1 MFSVVSLSS
10 TKNKMMKKG
19 TEYLFKYIKTAPDQ
33 KNFLI
38 EPMCCLIRLG
48 ILNFKDRGTKVCIY
62 DNSISYYE
70 PTIIQ
75 GILRTWNGD
84 NREDLH
90 NLFNPIIVALRWF
103 DPSIP
108 FYRGFFVRCRK
119 GIIKLKSVYETN
131 SIIHH
136 TLNHYIRTITEH
148 LEKKPEKIPLR
159 METSGRGI
167 HVSFD
172 VDDDDE
178 KASDITNENLEYLRT
193 LEKEFGDDEAEDKS
207 DKSDLDKPDLSESTI
222 KNEHINFIE
231 VFKDLWSENELNIVN
246 STFNQLTDIQNST
259 SIRDEYQRKEIMKTY
274 LNSIELIVR
283 QKEKQVQSIIF
294 STITTY

>member
-10 TKNKMMKKG
+10 TKKKMMKKG

-103 DPSIP
+103 DPSTP
-108 FYRGFFVRCRK
+108 FYRGFFVRCRE

-148 LEKKPEKIPLR
+148 LEKKPEKMPIR
-159 METSGRGI
+159 MEKSDRGI
-167 HVSFD
+167 HVTFD
-172 VDDDDE
+172 VDDGDKDGD
-178 KASDITNENLEYLRT
+178 DITNKNLEYLRT
-193 LEKEFGDDEAEDKS
+193 LEKEFGDDGEEKS
-207 DKSDLDKPDLSESTI
+207 DKSFKPDLSESTI

-231 VFKDLWSENELNIVN
+231 VFKDLWSENELNIVD

-259 SIRDEYQRKEIMKTY
+259 SIRDEYQRREIMKTY

-283 QKEKQVQSIIF
+283 QKEKQVQNIIF